1 MHHADCCSSNKGRR
15 FLRCA
20 RVLLC
25 TGFLAWTAGCQPTR
39 TIVIPGGQ
47 GTDHSA
53 PIADLSLGG
62 LASSA
67 WERGNMAEAARLYGV
82 LARNADTPAEE
93 RNLAFERL
101 TRAALANRH
110 PHTVLDAL
118 MQWRAFDATAPDQ
131 PAWQQAWGRALAQLP
146 PSEGRRRAAL
156 IWNDSGRNAVL
167 RTQAGGVLLL
177 RGVELERS
185 VLAPQ
190 LTALYQNADT
200 TDRQIMEHGMLA
212 LLGDAPDSDMAA
224 LLHMAGP
231 DKDHQFPWSV
241 VLLETVRRERALH
254 SARADELTAR
264 ISAPGVFADPSLL
277 ATAEAPAPQTTAET
291 PLPGEAGLNSGCYV
305 MALPLSGNYEPIGR
319 KVARGANAAQQEM
332 ARNGLNVD
340 LKLLDTE
347 NPQWLDQLAALP
359 SQCVAVGGPLR
370 PDAYAAAKARG
381 LTSQRAFFT
390 FFPQLDTQEEGVTA
404 WRFFSSPQDQ
414 VEAVLRF
421 ARDLGLSQYAALYP
435 EEPYGRRMTDL
446 FLQAAGTGVVKTA
459 AYPPDN
465 PKAWNKITREF
476 VGGRMV
482 NKTPVSSASFQ
493 AVFLP
498 DSWDKDVVLIPYL
511 FFHGED
517 RLLLMGTA
525 LWEQSLSGN
534 VKVDTNNLELA
545 VFPGA
550 WNSATPTAA
559 AASLIDALAAAGE
572 QTDFWV
578 GLGYDFVRFASAL
591 GLTDAWN
598 PQEVNTSIAK
608 AQNMP
613 WSMAPIRW
621 NQGKAGQ
628 QLFLFTPTASGFEL
642 ANPDVFRERLKAV
655 QESHNR
661 RVGSA
666 RKGK

>member
-1 MHHADCCSSNKGRR
+1 MHHADFHSPITGRR
-15 FLRCA
+15 LLRCA

-25 TGFLAWTAGCQPTR
+25 AGFLVWTAGCQPTR

-53 PIADLSLGG
+53 PIADLSLEG
-62 LASSA
+62 LAASA
-67 WERGNMAEAARLYGV
+67 WERGNTAEAARLYGV
-82 LARNADTPAEE
+82 LARNADTSAEE
-93 RNLAFERL
+93 RSLAFERL
-101 TRAALANRH
+101 TKAALANRH

-118 MQWRAFDATAPDQ
+118 MQWRAFDAAAPEQ

-146 PSEGRRRAAL
+146 SAEGRRRAAL
-156 IWNDSGRNAVL
+156 VWNDSGRSAAL

-200 TDRQIMEHGMLA
+200 AERQLMEHGMSA
-212 LLGDAPDSDMAA
+212 LLGDAPDSDMTA
-224 LLHMAGP
+224 LLHLAGS
-231 DKDHQFPWSV
+231 DNDHRFPWSV
-241 VLLETVRRERALH
+241 VLLETVRRERALR
-254 SARADELTAR
+254 SARADELAAR

-277 ATAEAPAPQTTAET
+277 AAVETPAPQPSAET
-291 PLPGEAGLNSGCYV
+291 PPPGEVSPGSGCFV
-305 MALPLSGNYEPIGR
+305 MALPLSGDYAPIGR
-319 KVARGANAAQQEM
+319 KVARGAKAAQQEM
-332 ARNGLNVD
+332 TRNGLNAD
-340 LKLLDTE
+340 LHILDTE
-347 NPQWLDQLAALP
+347 NPQWLDQLAGLP
-359 SQCVAVGGPLR
+359 SQCVVVGGPLR

-390 FFPQLDTQEEGVTA
+390 FFPQLEAQEEGVTA

-421 ARDLGLSQYAALYP
+421 ARELGLSPYAALYP

-446 FLQAAGTGVVKTA
+446 FLQAAGTDVIKTA
-459 AYPPDN
+459 AYPPED

-482 NKTPVSSASFQ
+482 NKTPVSSAAFR

-498 DSWDKDVVLIPYL
+498 DSWDKDAVLIPYL

-534 VKVDTNNLELA
+534 VKVDTNNLDLA

-550 WNSATPTAA
+550 WNNATPTAA
-559 AASLIDALAAAGE
+559 AASLIETLAATGE

-578 GLGYDFVRFASAL
+578 GLGYDFVRFASTL
-591 GLTDAWN
+591 GLTDAWT
-598 PQEVNTSIAK
+598 PQEVNTSLTT

-621 NQGKAGQ
+621 NRGKAEQ
-628 QLFLFTPTASGFEL
+628 QLFLFTPTASGFEP